1 MFESAD
7 EIPDLHLESDFT
19 EPSAWCPNPGQWTSM
34 DADAAESEV
43 IAFLHGLANLTKAK
57 VIVETG
63 TYTGDTAMSLAYAAS
78 LYGGHV
84 YTAETDPLLFAQ
96 CSARVKAEKRWVA
109 ASPSEYGAWS
119 VTCFNTTGVDL
130 IQHLG
135 KGIDLAFLDSSI
147 EARADE
153 LRALYP
159 NMSPG
164 GVVVIH
170 DVAPHHATMGYLGSL
185 KGWNYLRFRTPR
197 GLLVLQ
203 RTEDVSAVVL

>member
-1 MFESAD
+1 MFELAD

-43 IAFLHGLANLTKAK
+43 IEFLYALIVLTKAK
-57 VIVETG
+57 VVVETG
-63 TYTGDTAMSLAYAAS
+63 TYEGDTTRSLAWAVS
-78 LYGGHV
+78 LHGGRV
-84 YTAETDPLLFAQ
+84 YTAETDLERYKFVDGHFGAT
-96 CSARVKAEKRWVA
+96 SSVA
-109 ASPSEYGAWS
+109 
-119 VTCFNTTGVDL
+119 CFYTTGVDL
-130 IQHLG
+130 IQNLDE
-135 KGIDLAFLDSSI
+135 KIDLAFLDSSI

-153 LRALYP
+153 LRALYLR
-159 NMSPG
+159 MRPG
-164 GVVVIH
+164 GVVVVH
-170 DVAPHHATMGYLGSL
+170 DAAPHHATMSYLGSL